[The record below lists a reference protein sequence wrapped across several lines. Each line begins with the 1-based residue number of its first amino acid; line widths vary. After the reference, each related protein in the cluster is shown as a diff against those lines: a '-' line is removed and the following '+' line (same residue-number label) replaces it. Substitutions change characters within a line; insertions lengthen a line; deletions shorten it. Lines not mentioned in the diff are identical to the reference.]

1 MRRTMSDEFAYVS
14 PPKDPPPKVFIS
26 YATADKQIAGR
37 IKLALSAIGVD
48 AFLAHE
54 DIRVS
59 EEWKHRILQ
68 ELREMDVFIPV
79 LSAAFKAS
87 DWAPQETGAA
97 AARDGVVMIPLC
109 VDATIPFGFIDHIQG
124 KRLPEDGRIPDDFVV
139 LPVSCRF
146 PRSVIPQLIDDLKDA
161 RSFRGAEALMVPL
174 VPFFGTF
181 TNEEANAFAI
191 ASINNGQIWDAG
203 DCATEYLPAFLTE
216 CASQLDTEVREALEY
231 QLTNRTWYRRE
242 KRA

>member
-1 MRRTMSDEFAYVS
+1 MRRAMSDEFPYVS

-54 DIRVS
+54 DIHVS

-79 LSAAFKAS
+79 LSAAFRES
-87 DWAPQETGAA
+87 SWAPQETGVA

-109 VDATIPFGFIDHIQG
+109 VDSTIPFGFIDHIQG
-124 KRLPEDGRIPDDFVV
+124 KRLPEDGTVPDDFVV
-139 LPVSCRF
+139 MPLSRRF
-146 PRSVIPQLIDDLKDA
+146 PRAVIPQLIDDLKDA
-161 RSFRGAEALMVPL
+161 RSFRGAEALMRPL
-174 VPFFGTF
+174 VPFFAIF
-181 TNEEANAFAI
+181 ANEEANAFAI

-203 DCATEYLPAFLTE
+203 DCASEYLPAFLTQ
-216 CASQLDTEVREALEY
+216 CASQLDSEVREALEY
-231 QLTNRTWYRRE
+231 QVTNRKWYRRD
-242 KRA
+242 KTA